1 MIPLSLTI
9 EGLYSYRQRQHID
22 FETLSSNG
30 LFGIFGRVGSGKSS
44 ILEALMFVLFDDTE
58 RLNKSGDDRY
68 YNMLNLQ
75 SRELYIE
82 FIFKAGPEN
91 GKKYRAVCKAKR
103 SNNPE
108 KFEEVK
114 IGKDDRRYYEWQGG
128 DWMPLEGLKDA
139 STLLAMEYKH
149 FRQTVIIPQG
159 RFRDFIDQTSG
170 ERTKMLKELFQL
182 QQYDLAPQTG
192 RLQKQTEMQLENL
205 RGQLQNMGE
214 LSAEA
219 LQQLQLEAQQA
230 DLRVG
235 SLQHQHDQIYSQD
248 KQLEELRRKWEQ
260 IDQTELHL
268 KRLQSNREH
277 WQQRSERLLT
287 YRNAYTHFW
296 ERLRQQAALA
306 KELSQKQEELA
317 QLQAKSKAAQAA
329 LAATREGYQQSKDK
343 WEKRDEIKASC
354 DDLERILLIKEKE
367 EQLSAKQQQLQRGQ
381 QQLAVA
387 ETAVKE
393 LEKGVKA
400 AETCLHALEDKGL
413 DGTRLTEA
421 HHWHKRC
428 QELQR
433 ELQREE
439 ESCKELEQLLQ
450 GVAQNRRTLING
462 YEFLL
467 PDHDWELVFTNL
479 GSKCRELEKQL
490 EALQLQKQELAVQQE
505 LSRFA
510 RQLQQGGSCPL
521 CGSDSHP
528 KPLQVQHMQEAL
540 QTCEEALKKHQ
551 QENQQMRQLE
561 VHLQQLRQRH
571 ELQQQTY
578 QQGQNR
584 LHQLKTRYAQ
594 HQGGYAW
601 PEYQEHGLE
610 QLEKLLQE
618 AQQHQQQLKEARL
631 HMRSQRERLEQQQ
644 QACEGLRTATQ
655 AVEKEWERLQAE
667 HQTLSAQVHET
678 RQGWLKLEVAK
689 LQGSL
694 QRGRQQY
701 QDAIRGY
708 ELAQQA
714 LQQAE
719 QQYNQLQGSLGAQ
732 QRHVAQLQQ
741 KCQQEQQE
749 LEQLCRTHGFISL
762 EAIKEI
768 LRLRLDV
775 EKEQEAIDA
784 YYQELNTTSST
795 LEHLKL
801 QTDGQQYQ
809 AAAHR
814 ELQQQLSGLTRE
826 LEAARKEK
834 ITKER
839 AADEMQKQLEKQADL
854 LKKSEALEIRLA
866 NLKELSGLFR
876 GSGFVDWVSTMHLQ
890 DLCRAAN
897 ERFFKLTSNSLS
909 LELNESNNF
918 IVRDHLNAGKTRL
931 LKTLSGGQSFQA
943 ALCLALAMAENV
955 KSLNGA
961 DQSFF
966 FLDEG
971 FGSLDKESLRIVFDT
986 LKSLRQENR
995 IVGIISH
1002 VEELQQ
1008 EIDLYLNVENTEET
1022 GSVVACSWQGA
1033 DA

>member
-9 EGLYSYRQRQHID
+9 EGLYSYRQRQYID
-22 FETLSSNG
+22 FEKLSSNG

-91 GKKYRAVCKAKR
+91 GRKYRAVCKAKR

-114 IGKDDRRYYEWQGG
+114 IGKDDRRYYEWQDG
-128 DWMPLEGLKDA
+128 DWLPLEGLKDA
-139 STLLAMEYKH
+139 SSLLDMEYKH

-159 RFRDFIDQTSG
+159 RFRDFLDQTSG

-182 QQYDLAPQTG
+182 QQYDLSPQTG

-205 RGQLQNMGE
+205 RGQLKNMGE
-214 LSAEA
+214 ISAEA
-219 LQQLQLEAQQA
+219 LLQLQQEAQAA
-230 DLRVG
+230 DLQAG
-235 SLQHQHDQIYSQD
+235 NLQHQHEKLYSQD
-248 KQLEELRRKWEQ
+248 KHWEELRRKWDQ
-260 IDQTELHL
+260 IDQTQLHL
-268 KRLQSNREH
+268 KRLESNTEH
-277 WQQRSERLLT
+277 WQQRNERLLT
-287 YRNAYTHFW
+287 YQKAYTHFW
-296 ERLRQQAALA
+296 ERLRQQGALGR
-306 KELSQKQEELA
+306 ELKQKQEELQ
-317 QLQAKSKAAQAA
+317 QLQTRASAAQAA
-329 LAATREGYQQSKDK
+329 LDATREAYQQSKEK

-367 EQLSAKQQQLQRGQ
+367 AELGKKQQQLQSCQ
-381 QQLAVA
+381 QQLAA
-387 ETAVKE
+387 TEAAVME
-393 LEKGVKA
+393 LETGVKA
-400 AETCLHALEDKGL
+400 AEASLHALEEGAL

-421 HHWHKRC
+421 HHWHRRR
-428 QELQR
+428 QELRQ

-439 ESCKELEQLLQ
+439 EGCKALLETLQ
-450 GVAQNRRTLING
+450 GVAHNRRTLING

-479 GSKCRELEKQL
+479 SSKCQELEKQQQ
-490 EALQLQKQELAVQQE
+490 ELQNQKEQLAVQQE
-505 LSRFA
+505 LSRYA
-510 RQLQQGGSCPL
+510 QQLQQGGSCPL

-540 QTCEEALKKHQ
+540 KKCEEDLKKRV
-551 QENQQMRQLE
+551 QESQQMRQLE
-561 VHLQQLRQRH
+561 EHLRQLRHKH
-571 ELQQQTY
+571 ELQQHTY
-578 QQGQNR
+578 EQGQAR
-584 LHQLKTRYAQ
+584 LHQLQSRFEV
-594 HQGGYAW
+594 HQTGYSW
-601 PEYQEHGLE
+601 PEYQQHGLE
-610 QLEKLLQE
+610 QLEQLLKE
-618 AQQHQQQLKEARL
+618 ANQHQQKLKEARQQL
-631 HMRSQRERLEQQQ
+631 RSQREKLEQHQR
-644 QACEGLRTATQ
+644 ACDTLRKATQ
-655 AVEKEWERLQAE
+655 GVEKEWERLQAE
-667 HQTLSAQVHET
+667 HRTLSSQIHEA
-678 RQGWLKLEVAK
+678 RLSWLKLDLAK

-701 QDAIRGY
+701 QEAEKGY
-708 ELAQQA
+708 ELAQKA
-714 LQQAE
+714 LQEAE
-719 QQYNQLQGSLGAQ
+719 QRHNHIQGSLKAQ
-732 QRHVAQLQQ
+732 QAHAQQLEQ
-741 KCQQEQQE
+741 KCQAEQQE
-749 LEQLCRTHGFISL
+749 LEQLCRQKGFITL

-768 LRLRLDV
+768 LRQRLEV
-775 EKEQEAIDA
+775 EKEQEAIEG
-784 YYQELNTTSST
+784 YYQELHATRST

-801 QTDGQQYQ
+801 QTDGQPYD
-809 AAAHR
+809 AGAHR
-814 ELQQQLSGLTRE
+814 ELQQQLSALVKA
-826 LEAARKEK
+826 LDEARREK

-839 AADEMQKQLEKQADL
+839 AADEMQKQLEKQAEL
-854 LKKSEALEIRLA
+854 LKKAEAQEIRLA
-866 NLKELSGLFR
+866 NLRELASLFR
-876 GSGFVDWVSTMHLQ
+876 SSGFVDWVSTMHLQ

-897 ERFFKLTSNSLS
+897 ERFFTLTSNSLS
-909 LELNESNNF
+909 MELNEANNF
-918 IVRDHLNAGKTRL
+918 IVRDHLNGGKTRL

-1008 EIDLYLNVENTEET
+1008 EIDLYLNIENSEES
-1022 GSVVACSWQGA
+1022 GSLVACSWE
-1033 DA
+1033 